1 MSSLA
6 VDVGGTF
13 IKAAVIDD
21 GQVGPVSRVSIPPFL
36 DSSGE
41 LGEPGHAREI
51 NASALDAAVHSVISA
66 VTAGTD
72 LDGRVFISGQ
82 MAGIAFVE
90 ESGEALAPLIS
101 WQDTRYGDIEGV
113 SAAIGPD
120 DVIDLGDGL
129 RVGSPVVTLAS
140 HQRPSGCR
148 VTSLIAYVAGR
159 IAGEGATTVHATDAA
174 SWGLFDTRKGSW
186 SVSACRVAG
195 VEPDALPGVA
205 SDVVPVVPGSGVRVA
220 IADQQAALV
229 GAGLEPGWVSV
240 NLATGCQ
247 VSVLSEGFSTSVQT
261 RPYFD
266 GRFLHTVTHLPA
278 GRLLAS
284 ALRSTRG
291 SEDWEWLRTSGM
303 ELEAVDEVV
312 QGIADAAGRLNAK
325 EMPVLF
331 TGGLVQ
337 QLPALRERIAIELGA
352 SEVRV
357 FAGDDAALAGLAT
370 LAARER

>member
-1 MSSLA
+1 VSSLA

-13 IKAAVIDD
+13 IKGAVIDD
-21 GQVGPVSRVSIPPFL
+21 GQVGPVSRVPMPPFL

-51 NASALDAAVHSVISA
+51 DASALDAAVQSVISA

-72 LDGRVFISGQ
+72 LDGRVFVSGQ
-82 MAGIAFVE
+82 MAGIAFIE
-90 ESGEALAPLIS
+90 ESGEAVAPLIS

-120 DVIDLGDGL
+120 DVVDLGDGL

-140 HQRPSGCR
+140 HQRPSDCR

-159 IAGEGATTVHATDAA
+159 IAGERATTVHATDAA

-291 SEDWEWLRTSGM
+291 SEDWEWLTTSGM
-303 ELEAVDEVV
+303 ELEAVDQVV

-352 SEVRV
+352 SAVRV
-357 FAGDDAALAGLAT
+357 FTGDDAALAGLAT
-370 LAARER
+370 LATRER